1 MFKSIYSAAATF
13 SIVISAG
20 FASAQ
25 TTTTAAAVPA
35 TATVSTTPTM
45 TSPVIDAAVTT
56 GSAQTTAAVV
66 TSATATTSG
75 TALRDAQTTP
85 SDATTTAPV
94 RRGRVDYDAVKP
106 DEDATSEPLEQV
118 TATSDN
124 AIRAARMAAAV
135 RADAFTEPRHD
146 FVMYKNLA
154 PGDSSS
160 ATAGK
165 PYEPTAKKYPGE
177 FGRQPAGPLTG
188 RVMYCSAGH
197 GWTNDNTST
206 SLWYTQ
212 RPSTH
217 GIVEDFG
224 NLDQMNLFADLC
236 FRAGATIVPMRPIGF
251 QHIERVI
258 DNESSQAGF
267 HGLWADSQSTSSFG
281 FAGAKIP
288 YRFARASAEETAVA
302 QFRPVIPVTDEYPV
316 YAWARSGADRVLQTY
331 RVVHAGGVTE
341 VDVDHRRVG
350 SGWVYLGSYFFKA
363 GNDGYVEITN
373 RVRDTASV
381 AEEGVVIADA
391 IRFGNGMGDINRG
404 GGISLHPREEEASRY
419 WVERALPAGT
429 APFYNAFEGRD
440 DQSNNVGSA
449 PRYAAF
455 MNREND
461 GNFFDRLFLS
471 FHTNAV
477 GGRGVMS
484 LYNSHAVLR
493 PDHQIELAKIT
504 ADELNREM
512 TSTSLRL
519 KRPWFIRGMRTIAHI
534 NFGEIRRDYINNEM
548 SATIVEVAFHD
559 NADDAALLRQLSVRR
574 GAAQSAYRGALRFL
588 REVGKADVPVFSPPN
603 APRLLSVSA
612 GATSGT
618 ILVQWEP
625 ASQDPLSS
633 QTEDITYRVFT
644 SPDGLVFG
652 TGINAGTGTRFQI
665 EQSGPPK
672 PVYVRVAAVSPGGQS
687 LPSEILGAMPSSPKP
702 VLLVH
707 GARTA
712 TDDLVLTQTAAQ
724 SLGSALARGN
734 SFARL
739 VPRIMNNG
747 EQIPAVGAGLKT
759 LTAGFESIEASQLS
773 SITDFQRYAGVA
785 VMLGRQ
791 PVPEAL
797 TTTKTLTALYDYV
810 TSGGRLLISGAT
822 LAEVDAPTTESLQ
835 RWGTFAEQ
843 VLQVSFGDQTSVTEI
858 LKADGAELTTVTL
871 QLGDRNRRYFM
882 PQPTELLVPGES
894 SRPVLAYQDSPG
906 AAAVATLK
914 EGAICTAVVGFPLE
928 ELARRTDQ
936 AVLTAQIFLGMG
948 LKAPKPPAKPGV
960 KKKKSGDT
968 DDETSAT
975 VVVDTTTTGTA
986 VTVTHTTSPA
996 GHVVPPTPKP

>member
-1 MFKSIYSAAATF
+1 MTTAPAIATTPTITSAVTDAATTAVASAAA
-13 SIVISAG
+13 
-20 FASAQ
+20 
-25 TTTTAAAVPA
+25 
-35 TATVSTTPTM
+35 VS
-45 TSPVIDAAVTT
+45 S
-56 GSAQTTAAVV
+56 S
-66 TSATATTSG
+66 TATTSG
-75 TALRDAQTTP
+75 TGVADHQTT
-85 SDATTTAPV
+85 STDAATTRTAPTP
-94 RRGRVDYDAVKP
+94 RPRVNYDAVKP
-106 DEDATSEPLEQV
+106 DEDATSETLEQV

-124 AIRAARMAAAV
+124 AKRAARMAAAV
-135 RADAFTEPRHD
+135 HADDFTEPHEN
-146 FVMYKNLA
+146 FIMYKKLA
-154 PGDSSS
+154 PGDSNDP
-160 ATAGK
+160 AAGK
-165 PYEPTAKKYPGE
+165 DYESTAQKFPGE

-217 GIVEDFG
+217 GIVEDLG

-267 HGLWADSQSTSSFG
+267 HGLWSDSQSTSSFG
-281 FAGAKIP
+281 FAGAKVP

-302 QFRPVIPVTDEYPV
+302 QFRPVLPVTDEYPV
-316 YAWARSGADRVLQTY
+316 YAWARAGADRVLQTY

-350 SGWVYLGSYFFKA
+350 SGWVYLGSYLFKA
-363 GNDGYVEITN
+363 GNNGYVEITN
-373 RVRDTASV
+373 RVRDTAAV
-381 AEEGVVIADA
+381 AEGGVIVADA

-455 MNREND
+455 MNREKE

-512 TSTSLRL
+512 TSTGLQL
-519 KRPWFIRGMRTIAHI
+519 KRPWFVRGMRTIAHI

-588 REVGKADVPVFSPPN
+588 REVGNADISVFSPPN
-603 APRLLSVSA
+603 PPRLLSVTA
-612 GATSGT
+612 GPTSGT
-618 ILVQWEP
+618 ILVHWEP
-625 ASQDPLSS
+625 ATQDPLSS
-633 QTEDITYRVFT
+633 QTEEITYRVFT
-644 SPDGLVFG
+644 STDGIAFG
-652 TGINAGTGTRFQI
+652 TGVNAGTGTRFQL
-665 EQSGPPK
+665 EQSGSPK

-687 LPSEILGAMPSSPKP
+687 LPSETLGAMPPSSQKP

-712 TDDLVLTQTAAQ
+712 TDDLVLTQTASQ
-724 SLGSALARGN
+724 SLGSALGRGN
-734 SFARL
+734 TFARL

-747 EQIPAVGAGLKT
+747 EQVPAVGSGLKT
-759 LTAGFESIEASQLS
+759 LSAGFESIEASQLAT
-773 SITDFQRYAGVA
+773 ITDFHRYAGVA
-785 VMLGRQ
+785 VLLGRQ
-791 PVPEAL
+791 AVPEAL
-797 TTTKTLTALYDYV
+797 TTTDTLTALHDYV
-810 TSGGRLLISGAT
+810 TSGGRLLLSGAT

-835 RWGTFAEQ
+835 RWGAFAEQ
-843 VLQVSFGDQTSVTEI
+843 VLQVNFGDQTSVTEI
-858 LKADGAELTTVTL
+858 LKADGADLTTVTL
-871 QLGDRNRRYFM
+871 KLGDRNRRYFQT
-882 PQPTELLVPGES
+882 QPTELLVPGES
-894 SRPVLAYQDSPG
+894 GRAVLAYQDSPG

-914 EGAICTAVVGFPLE
+914 DGAICTAVIGFPLE
-928 ELARRTDQ
+928 ELAQRTDQ

-948 LKAPKPPAKPGV
+948 VKAPKPPAKPGV
-960 KKKKSGDT
+960 KKKKGDA
-968 DDETSAT
+968 DE
-975 VVVDTTTTGTA
+975 DTTATLTVDASTTGTTA
-986 VTVTHTTSPA
+986 TVTHTTSPA
-996 GHVVPPTPKP
+996 GHVVPDTPKP